1 MQQKVLIGTPAYG
14 GLCHVSYTSSL
25 IQTIKH
31 CASLGIEVE
40 PCFLANESLIP
51 RARNTI
57 VARFMN
63 DPTLTHLL
71 FIDADVNWSP
81 AALPRLL
88 AHNKEII
95 GAMYPKKGYDWQKL
109 IKNKEIMRMLN
120 TATANSRDLSDVE
133 MGHIRTKLLSFVANL
148 REKETKV
155 QNGLVSMLHIGTGF
169 MLIQR
174 SVIQKMMDALPE
186 LKHDDDIGALS
197 ASENRYLYSLFDC
210 EIHQIKDKKHYL
222 SEDYLFCK
230 RWTDMGGEIWAD
242 ITISL
247 THTGSHAFA
256 GNFAVAHN
264 LTKPIESTPSPK
276 EPKEPLKELK
286 ESPTVVKEPK
296 EPPKETI
303 VMEPKEPAPKL
314 TIEKINAVPNGLPSP
329 KVINHIDEA
338 KVVAPLAALTPTEA
352 IQHLQALKATPITA
366 PRKRL
371 SPSELKNIRIH

>member
-1 MQQKVLIGTPAYG
+1 MQKTKVLVGTPAYG

-81 AALPRLL
+81 IAVPRLL
-88 AHNKEII
+88 AHKKEII

-120 TATANSRDLSDVE
+120 NATVNARDLSDVE

-155 QNGLVSMLHIGTGF
+155 ENGLVSMLHIGTGF

-210 EIHQIKDKKHYL
+210 EIHQIKNKKHYL

-264 LTKPIESTPSPK
+264 LTKPIGDTN
-276 EPKEPLKELK
+276 
-286 ESPTVVKEPK
+286 EPK
-296 EPPKETI
+296 EPPKEP
-303 VMEPKEPAPKL
+303 PKESPKESPNAAQSPLAVLTEKPSL
-314 TIEKINAVPNGLPSP
+314 TIEKINSTNSTEADLPMP
-329 KVINHIDEA
+329 KAINHIDEA
-338 KVVAPLAALTPTEA
+338 RVIAPMKPAEAL
-352 IQHLQALKATPITA
+352 QHLNALKAAALPA
-366 PRKRL
+366 VPKKRL
-371 SPSELKNIRIH
+371 SPSELKNIPII

>member
-133 MGHIRTKLLSFVANL
+133 MGHIRTKSSKWFSQHASYWHWFHAHP
-148 REKETKV
+148 TKR
-155 QNGLVSMLHIGTGF
+155 HP
-169 MLIQR
+169 
-174 SVIQKMMDALPE
+174 K
-186 LKHDDDIGALS
+186 DDGCS
-197 ASENRYLYSLFDC
+197 S
-210 EIHQIKDKKHYL
+210 
-222 SEDYLFCK
+222 
-230 RWTDMGGEIWAD
+230 
-242 ITISL
+242 
-247 THTGSHAFA
+247 
-256 GNFAVAHN
+256 
-264 LTKPIESTPSPK
+264 
-276 EPKEPLKELK
+276 
-286 ESPTVVKEPK
+286 
-296 EPPKETI
+296 
-303 VMEPKEPAPKL
+303 
-314 TIEKINAVPNGLPSP
+314 
-329 KVINHIDEA
+329 
-338 KVVAPLAALTPTEA
+338 
-352 IQHLQALKATPITA
+352 
-366 PRKRL
+366 
-371 SPSELKNIRIH
+371 